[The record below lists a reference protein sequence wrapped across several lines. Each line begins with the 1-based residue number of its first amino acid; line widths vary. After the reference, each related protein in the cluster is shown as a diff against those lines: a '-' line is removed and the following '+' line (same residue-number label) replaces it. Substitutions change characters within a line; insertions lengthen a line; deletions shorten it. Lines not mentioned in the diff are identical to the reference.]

1 MASYM
6 DALDGKH
13 TDGREQG
20 VGMTSAQKAAKLRE
34 AIALMQEADALVQ
47 QALGDTDA
55 SLDLHHGID
64 ELIDELA
71 ADVQDLEA
79 RAAGGVL

>member
-1 MASYM
+1 MTDQDRAQLLR
-6 DALDGKH
+6 DAIEK
-13 TDGREQG
+13 
-20 VGMTSAQKAAKLRE
+20 
-34 AIALMQEADALVQ
+34 MQEADALVQ

-55 SLDLHHGID
+55 SLDLHCGID

-71 ADVQDLEA
+71 ADVQDLQA